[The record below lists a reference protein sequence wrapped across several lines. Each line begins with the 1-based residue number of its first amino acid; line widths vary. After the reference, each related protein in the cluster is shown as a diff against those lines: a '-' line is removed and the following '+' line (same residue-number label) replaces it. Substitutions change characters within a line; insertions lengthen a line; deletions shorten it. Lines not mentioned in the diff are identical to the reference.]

1 MPRNRLLDNWR
12 RCAVSLSVAFW
23 LFLLGVSP
31 ALAAAR
37 GDVLSQTEPP
47 SQGFYSQ
54 AAGYGQGFGYIIPD
68 VPDGPQF
75 YAIFQA
81 LGGGA
86 VLGYPLASPFTDSAT
101 GDIYLVLQ
109 RAVLVW
115 HNSTRQISIAN
126 TFELLDNEGL
136 EQWLLDRGIPQ
147 GIEDDGGATFAESR
161 SIRLSWLTDQGI
173 ANQFLQ
179 NPLDPGNLEISIL
192 LYGLPMTYPQK
203 IGPFIVQRFQR
214 AAFQRWVESVP
225 GQPVPGT
232 VTQVFAGILYK
243 EANLIP
249 MEAFRPEPN
258 PFDKPSD
265 ELLAQA
271 RSLLAA
277 QQVTAHLVPY
287 LEHAIIGYAPDL
299 LDTAALRVGDWAVIY
314 LHPALKDAR
323 YEALAAVLA
332 HLATY
337 LEAHT
342 LSPVPLEHTRET
354 CKRLV
359 SNGLRVEA
367 ALWQALWGSAGTYNA
382 KAYEEI
388 LNGYVAESQESSSWA
403 DFIAEI
409 HCT

>member
-1 MPRNRLLDNWR
+1 MPRNRLLANCR
-12 RCAVSLSVAFW
+12 RFIVSLAVALW

-31 ALAAAR
+31 AFAMAR
-37 GDVLSQTEPP
+37 GDALSQAEPP
-47 SQGFYSQ
+47 SQGFYSE

-75 YAIFQA
+75 YVMFRA

-101 GDIYLVLQ
+101 GDMYLVLQ

-115 HNSTRQISIAN
+115 HKSTSQISIAN

-136 EQWLLDRGIPQ
+136 APWLLDRGIPQ
-147 GIEDDGGATFAESR
+147 GIEDDGGTTFAESR

-173 ANQFLQ
+173 ADQFLQ

-192 LYGLPMTYPQK
+192 LYGLPMSHPQK

-249 MEAFRPEPN
+249 LEAFRPEPN

-265 ELLAQA
+265 ALLAQV
-271 RSLLAA
+271 RSLLAEHE
-277 QQVTAHLVPY
+277 VTGHLVHH
-287 LEHAIIGYAPDL
+287 LDNAIIGYAPDL
-299 LDTAALRVGDWAVIY
+299 LDTAALRVGNWVVVY

-354 CKRLV
+354 CRELV
-359 SNGLRVEA
+359 SNGLRIEV
-367 ALWQALWGSAGTYNA
+367 ALWQALWGAEGTFNA
-382 KAYEEI
+382 MAYEEI
-388 LNGYVAESQESSSWA
+388 LNGYVAESQRSSSWA

-409 HCT
+409 HCA